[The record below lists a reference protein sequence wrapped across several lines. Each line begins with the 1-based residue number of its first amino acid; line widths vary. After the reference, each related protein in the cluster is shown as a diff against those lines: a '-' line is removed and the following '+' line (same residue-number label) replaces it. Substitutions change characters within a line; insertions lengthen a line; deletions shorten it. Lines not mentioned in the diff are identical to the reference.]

1 MTPRRARSRADS
13 SRNRPRLGELE
24 LEVMLVA
31 WDLGE
36 FTSGDVIEAF
46 REKRALA
53 ASTLRNVLAKLRAK
67 GYLEPIPAVGRGF
80 RMRATV
86 GRDAVAK
93 RHMRT
98 MLASFFEGSP
108 REAIASLLDEAE
120 VTDADLDAIRSM
132 LEARAR
138 REEKR

>member
-1 MTPRRARSRADS
+1 MSPRRPRSRADS
-13 SRNRPRLGELE
+13 SRPPLGELE
-24 LEVMLVA
+24 LEVMFVA

-36 FTSGDVIEAF
+36 FTSGDVIAAF
-46 REKRALA
+46 REKRPLA

-67 GYLEPIPAVGRGF
+67 GYLEPIPTVGRGF

-93 RHMRT
+93 KRLRT
-98 MLASFFEGSP
+98 LLASFFEGSP

-120 VTDADLDAIRSM
+120 VSDAELDAIRSM

-138 REEKR
+138 REGPR